1 MSAKEAK
8 ARIKINK
15 LLEDA
20 GWRFFDS
27 AEGKANISL
36 EHRTKK
42 GNISGDTL
50 GNDLENAP
58 DGFIDYLL
66 LNEQN
71 RPVALVEAK
80 RESIDP
86 LTAKEQTREY
96 ARGQNIRHVFL
107 SNGNVHYYWDLESG
121 NPTVISRILSL
132 EHIGE
137 AGQWQPAP
145 EKMKAIEIAND
156 YIALSQDSQWRNY
169 SAEQQTDAV
178 INKGVRRLR
187 PYQVEAAQVLQKEYV
202 EGKRRFLFEMAT
214 GTGKTLLSAAIIKM
228 FIRSGNADRVLFLVD
243 RIELENQAY
252 KNFTKYLSKDAIT
265 SVIYK
270 QNRDNW
276 HDAQIV
282 ITTIQSFST
291 DNRYLKLF
299 SPSDFQLI
307 ISDEAHRTI
316 GGNNRVIFEYFL
328 GVKLGLTATPKDYLK
343 GVDVI
348 DMQAKDPRQLE
359 RRLLLDSYKTF
370 GCDNGV
376 PTFRFSLE
384 DAVKSTPPYL
394 CMPFLLDAR
403 TEVTTELLSK
413 EGWSVKFVNDEGEEE
428 EDTYF
433 KKDFMRKF
441 FSPETNLSFVRC
453 FFENAKRDPISGEI
467 GKTIFFCVSR
477 AHCTELTQMLNVE
490 AAARYPDKY
499 GSGSDF
505 AMQIT
510 SDIPGCQKATIS
522 FAENNLNGWS
532 NYNPELIDYES
543 SKTRVCLTV
552 GMMTT
557 GYDCEDILNIVLAR
571 PIFSPS
577 DYIQIKGRGTRL
589 FTFEYRHGAGKKE
602 EKKDN
607 YHLFDF
613 FANHQYFQDEFDY
626 KKRLEPP
633 PIGGEDGG
641 GGGGGGGSDGY
652 TYTGPDDVK
661 NVVKEEFGRDNIMRV
676 DTEAFSK
683 GFEAKAREEAEQ
695 SEELREAVEQEDW
708 QKLWNFTTANLFDK
722 PNEYWNFEK
731 LQAAYGIDRRITPEE
746 LMQKVFV
753 PGYHLKNRQNL
764 VDEQFE
770 RFISAGMVD
779 GANFNEAKQ
788 LFSSYLLFDD
798 IRGVMHDPKLMGSL
812 ATDMRLSMQ
821 DLKKLGRPG
830 IDATLNYIKDNV
842 PLNRFLPR

>member
-1 MSAKEAK
+1 
-8 ARIKINK
+8 
-15 LLEDA
+15 
-20 GWRFFDS
+20 
-27 AEGKANISL
+27 
-36 EHRTKK
+36 
-42 GNISGDTL
+42 
-50 GNDLENAP
+50 
-58 DGFIDYLL
+58 
-66 LNEQN
+66 
-71 RPVALVEAK
+71 
-80 RESIDP
+80 
-86 LTAKEQTREY
+86 
-96 ARGQNIRHVFL
+96 
-107 SNGNVHYYWDLESG
+107 
-121 NPTVISRILSL
+121 
-132 EHIGE
+132 
-137 AGQWQPAP
+137 
-145 EKMKAIEIAND
+145 MKAIEIAND

-178 INKGVRRLR
+178 VNKGVRRLR
-187 PYQVEAAQVLQKEYV
+187 PYQIEAAQALQKEYV
-202 EGKRRFLFEMAT
+202 SGKRRFLFEMAT

-343 GVDVI
+343 GVDVD
-348 DMQAKDPRQLE
+348 DMQTKDPRQLE

-376 PTFRFSLE
+376 PTYRFSLE

-413 EGWSVKFVNDEGEEE
+413 EGWSVKFTNEDGEEE

-453 FFENAKRDPISGEI
+453 FFDNAKRDPLSGEI

-499 GSGSDF
+499 GSGSNF
-505 AMQIT
+505 AVQIT
-510 SDIPGCQKATIS
+510 SDIPGCQKSTIS

-613 FANHQYFQDEFDY
+613 FANHHYFLVVFDY

-633 PIGGEDGG
+633 PIGGEGG
-641 GGGGGGGSDGY
+641 GGGGGGGPDGY
-652 TYTGPDDVK
+652 THTGPDDVK
-661 NVVKEEFGRDNIMRV
+661 NVVKEEFGPDNIMRV

-683 GFEAKAREEAEQ
+683 GFESKVREEAEQ
-695 SEELREAVEQEDW
+695 SEELREAIEQEDW
-708 QKLWNFTTANLFDK
+708 QRLWSHVETNIFDK
-722 PNEYWNFEK
+722 PQEFWNFEK
-731 LQAAYGIDRRITPEE
+731 LQNSYGIDRRISPEE
-746 LMQKVFV
+746 LMMKVFV

-770 RFISAGMVD
+770 RFISAGKVD
-779 GANFNEAKQ
+779 GSHYNEAKQ

-798 IRGVMHDPKLMGSL
+798 IRGVMHDPRQMGSL

>member
-15 LLEDA
+15 LLEEA

-27 AEGKANISL
+27 ASGKANISL

-42 GNISGDTL
+42 GKISGDTL
-50 GNDLENAP
+50 GIDLENAP
-58 DGFIDYLL
+58 DGFVDYLL
-66 LNEQN
+66 LNDQN

-80 RESIDP
+80 RENIDP
-86 LTAKEQTREY
+86 LTAKDQTREY

-121 NPTVISRILSL
+121 NPTVISRFLSL
-132 EHIGE
+132 AHIGE
-137 AGQWQPAP
+137 AGRWQPAP
-145 EKMKAIEIAND
+145 EKMKSIEIADD

-169 SAEQQTDAV
+169 SADQQADALV
-178 INKGVRRLR
+178 NKGVRRLR
-187 PYQVEAAQVLQKEYV
+187 PYQIEAAQVLQKEYV
-202 EGKRRFLFEMAT
+202 AGKRRFLFEMAT

-343 GVDVI
+343 GVDVD
-348 DMQAKDPRQLE
+348 DMQTKDSRQLE

-376 PTFRFSLE
+376 PTYRFSLE

-413 EGWSVKFVNDEGEEE
+413 EGWSVKFVNDDGEEE

-453 FFENAKRDPISGEI
+453 FFDNAKRDPLSGEI

-499 GSGSDF
+499 GSGSNF
-505 AMQIT
+505 AVQIT
-510 SDIPGCQKATIS
+510 SDIPGCQKSTIS

-589 FTFEYRHGAGKKE
+589 FTFEYRHSAGIKE

-626 KKRLEPP
+626 MKRLEPP
-633 PIGGEDGG
+633 PIGGEGG
-641 GGGGGGGSDGY
+641 GGGGGGGPDGY
-652 TYTGPDDVK
+652 THTGPDDVK
-661 NVVKEEFGRDNIMRV
+661 NVVKEEFGPDNIMRV

-683 GFEAKAREEAEQ
+683 GFESKVREEAEQ
-695 SEELREAVEQEDW
+695 SEELREAIEQEDW
-708 QKLWNFTTANLFDK
+708 QRLWSHVETNIFDK
-722 PNEYWNFEK
+722 PQEFWNFEK
-731 LQAAYGIDRRITPEE
+731 LQNSYGIDRRISPEE
-746 LMQKVFV
+746 LMMKVFV

-770 RFISAGMVD
+770 RFISAGKVD
-779 GANFNEAKQ
+779 GSHYNEAKQ

-798 IRGVMHDPKLMGSL
+798 IRGVMHDPKQMGSL

>member
-20 GWRFFDS
+20 GWRFFESS
-27 AEGKANISL
+27 AGNANISL

-42 GNISGDTL
+42 GKFTNDKL

-71 RPVALVEAK
+71 RPIALVEAK
-80 RESIDP
+80 RENIDP
-86 LTAKEQTREY
+86 LNAKEQAREY
-96 ARGQNIRHVFL
+96 ARGQNIRHIFL
-107 SNGNVHYYWDLESG
+107 SNGNVHYYWDLEQG
-121 NPTVISRILSL
+121 NPTAISRLLSIDQL
-132 EHIGE
+132 GE
-137 AGQWQPAP
+137 AGRWRPVP
-145 EKMKAIEIAND
+145 EKMKVIPVTAD
-156 YIALSQDSQWRNY
+156 YIAVSQDAKWPNY
-169 SAEQQTDAV
+169 SVEQRKDALV
-178 INKGVRRLR
+178 NKGIRLLR
-187 PYQVEAAQVLQKEYV
+187 DYQVEAAQALQKEYV
-202 EGKRRFLFEMAT
+202 GGKRRFLFEMAT

-243 RIELENQAY
+243 RIELENQAF

-265 SVIYK
+265 PVIYK
-270 QNRDNW
+270 QNRHNW

-328 GVKLGLTATPKDYLK
+328 GAKLGLTATPKNYLK
-343 GVDVI
+343 GVDVNN
-348 DMQAKDPRQLE
+348 MRSNDPKQLE

-370 GCDNGV
+370 GCENGT
-376 PTFRFSLE
+376 PTYRFSLE
-384 DAVKSTPPYL
+384 DAVRNVPPYL

-413 EGWSVKFVNDEGEEE
+413 EGWSVKFINAEGEEE

-453 FFENAKRDPISGEI
+453 FLDNAKRDPVSGEI
-467 GKTIFFCVSR
+467 GKTIIFCVSR
-477 AHCTELTQMLNVE
+477 AHCTIITEILNIE
-490 AAARYPDKY
+490 AARLFPEKY
-499 GSGSDF
+499 GAGSNF
-505 AMQIT
+505 ALQIT
-510 SDIPGCQKATIS
+510 SDITGSQERTIG

-532 NYNPELIDYES
+532 SYHPELVDYES
-543 SKTRVCLTV
+543 ARTRVCVTV

-589 FTFEYRHGAGKKE
+589 FTFEYRHGKDKKE

-633 PIGGEDGG
+633 PIGGDDGG
-641 GGGGGGGSDGY
+641 GGGGSGSNGY

-661 NVVKEEFGRDNIMRV
+661 SVAAEEFGPDNIMRV
-676 DTEAFSK
+676 DKEAFSK
-683 GFEAKAREEAEQ
+683 NFEVKAREEAEK
-695 SEELREAVEQEDW
+695 SDDLREAVEREDW
-708 QKLWNFTTANLFDK
+708 QRLWNYLSANLFDK
-722 PNEYWNFEK
+722 PQEFWDFEK
-731 LQAAYGIDRRITPEE
+731 LQNAYGIDRRISPEE
-746 LMQKVFV
+746 IMRKVFI
-753 PGYHLKNRQNL
+753 PGYRLKTRQDL
-764 VDEQFE
+764 VEEQFE
-770 RFISAGMVD
+770 RFIGSVKLD
-779 GANFNEAKQ
+779 FSNFNEAKQ

-798 IRGVMHDPKLMGSL
+798 IRGVINDQTRMGSL

-830 IDATLNYIKDNV
+830 IDTTINYIKDNV
-842 PLNRFLPR
+842 ALNRFLPR

>member
-1 MSAKEAK
+1 MPAKEAK

-15 LLEDA
+15 LLEEA
-20 GWRFFDS
+20 GWRFFDLP
-27 AEGKANISL
+27 EGKVNISL

-42 GNISGDTL
+42 GKFNNDKL
-50 GNDLENAP
+50 GSDLEDAP

-86 LTAKEQTREY
+86 LNAKEQAREY
-96 ARGQNIRHVFL
+96 ARGQNIRHIFL
-107 SNGNVHYYWDLESG
+107 SNGNVHYYWDLEQG
-121 NPTVISRILSL
+121 NPTAISRFLSL
-132 EHIGE
+132 KQLGE
-137 AGQWQPAP
+137 AGKWQPVP
-145 EKMKAIEIAND
+145 EKMKAVQVTDD
-156 YIALSQDSQWRNY
+156 YIAVSQDAKWPSY
-169 SAEQQTDAV
+169 SKEQQQDAKD
-178 INKGVRRLR
+178 NKGVRLLR
-187 PYQVEAAQVLQKEYV
+187 DYQIEAAQVLQKEYV

-214 GTGKTLLSAAIIKM
+214 GTGKTLLSAAIIKL

-252 KNFTKYLSKDAIT
+252 KNFKAYLGNDAIT
-265 SVIYK
+265 PVIYK

-291 DNRYLKLF
+291 DNRYLRLF

-316 GGNNRVIFEYFL
+316 SGNNRVIFEYFL

-343 GVDVI
+343 GVDQN
-348 DMQAKDPRQLE
+348 DMQSKDPKQLE

-370 GCDNGV
+370 GCDNGI

-384 DAVKSTPPYL
+384 DAVKHDPPYL

-403 TEVTTELLSK
+403 TDVTTELLSK
-413 EGWSVKFVNDEGEEE
+413 EGWSIKFANDEGEDEE
-428 EDTYF
+428 ETYF

-441 FSPETNLSFVRC
+441 FSPETNQSFVRC
-453 FFENAKRDPISGEI
+453 FLENAKRDPVSGEI
-467 GKTIFFCVSR
+467 GKTVIFCVSR
-477 AHCTELTQMLNVE
+477 VHCTEITTLLNTE
-490 AAARYPDKY
+490 AARLFPATY

-505 AMQIT
+505 AVQIT
-510 SDIPGCQKATIS
+510 SDIPGSQDRTIS

-532 NYNPELIDYES
+532 GYNTELIDYES
-543 SKTRVCLTV
+543 AKTRVCVTV

-557 GYDCEDILNIVLAR
+557 GYDCQDLLNVVLAR

-589 FTFEYRHGAGKKE
+589 FTFEYRHGAGKK
-602 EKKDN
+602 KAAKDN

-613 FANHQYFQDEFDY
+613 FANHQYFEDEYDY
-626 KKRLEPP
+626 GKRLEPP
-633 PIGGEDGG
+633 PIGGDGG
-641 GGGGGGGSDGY
+641 GGGGVTIDF

-661 NVVKEEFGRDNIMRV
+661 DVVKEMFGPDRIMRV
-676 DTEAFSK
+676 DKEAFSK
-683 GFEAKAREEAEQ
+683 NFESKAREEAEQ
-695 SEELREAVEQEDW
+695 SEELREAVDREDW
-708 QKLWNFTTANLFDK
+708 QRLWSYVNANLFDK
-722 PNEYWNFEK
+722 PQEFWNFEK
-731 LQAAYGIDRRITPEE
+731 LQSAYGIDRRISPEE
-746 LMQKVFV
+746 LMRKVFIA
-753 PGYHLKNRQNL
+753 GYQLKTRQDL
-764 VDEQFE
+764 VEEQFE
-770 RFISAGMVD
+770 RFISTGMVD
-779 GANFNEAKQ
+779 GSHYNETKQ

-798 IRGVMHDPKLMGSL
+798 IRGVMNDQRQMGNL

-821 DLKKLGRPG
+821 DLKKLGRAG
-830 IDATLNYIKDNV
+830 IDATINYIKDNV
-842 PLNRFLPR
+842 PLNKFLPR

>member
-1 MSAKEAK
+1 MNSKEAK
-8 ARIKINK
+8 ARIKING
-15 LLEDA
+15 LLQQS

-27 AEGKANISL
+27 AEGNANISL

-42 GNISGDTL
+42 GKFANDSL
-50 GNDLENAP
+50 GIDLENAP

-80 RESIDP
+80 RENIDP

-96 ARGQNIRHVFL
+96 ARGQNVRHIIL
-107 SNGNVHYYWDLESG
+107 SNGNVHYYWDLEQG
-121 NPTVISRILSL
+121 NPTVISRFLSL
-132 EHIGE
+132 KQLGE
-137 AGQWQPAP
+137 AGRWQPNP
-145 EKMKAIEIAND
+145 EKMKSIGITAD
-156 YIALSQDSQWRNY
+156 YIALSQDARWRSY
-169 SAEQQTDAV
+169 SEPEQKDALV
-178 INKGVRRLR
+178 NKGVRLLR
-187 PYQVEAAQVLQKEYV
+187 GYQIEAAKVLQKEYV

-214 GTGKTLLSAAIIKM
+214 GTGKTLLSGAIIKL

-252 KNFTKYLSKDAIT
+252 KHLTAYLAKDAIT

-270 QNRDNW
+270 RNRDNW
-276 HDAQIV
+276 HDAQVV

-299 SPSDFQLI
+299 SPNDFQLI

-343 GVDVI
+343 GVDLD
-348 DMQAKDPRQLE
+348 DMRSNDPRQLE

-376 PTFRFSLE
+376 PTYRYSLE
-384 DAVKSTPPYL
+384 DAVRHAPPYL
-394 CMPFLLDAR
+394 CMPYLLDAR
-403 TEVTTELLSK
+403 TDVTTELLSK
-413 EGWSVKFVNDEGEEE
+413 DGWSVKFTNDDGEED
-428 EDTYF
+428 EDTFY

-453 FFENAKRDPISGEI
+453 FLENAKRDPLSGEI

-477 AHCTELTQMLNVE
+477 AHCTEITELLNSE
-490 AAARYPDKY
+490 AARLFPDKY
-499 GSGSDF
+499 GAGSSF
-505 AMQIT
+505 AVQIT
-510 SDIPGCQKATIS
+510 SDITGSQDRAIS
-522 FAENNLNGWS
+522 FAENSLNGWS
-532 NYNPELIDYES
+532 GYHPDLVDYES
-543 SKTRVCLTV
+543 ARTRVCVTV

-557 GYDCEDILNIVLAR
+557 GYDCQDILNIVLAR

-589 FTFEYRHGAGKKE
+589 FTFVYQGRE
-602 EKKDN
+602 EKSEAQKDN

-613 FANHQYFQDEFDY
+613 FANHQYFEDEFDY

-633 PIGGEDGG
+633 PIGGNGG
-641 GGGGGGGSDGY
+641 GGGGPTGGY

-661 NVVKEEFGRDNIMRV
+661 SVIEEEFGPDHIMRV
-676 DTEAFSK
+676 DKEAFSK
-683 GFEAKAREEAEQ
+683 NFETKAREEAEQ
-695 SEELREAVEQEDW
+695 SDDLREAVEREEW
-708 QKLWNFTTANLFDK
+708 PRLWNHVQANLFDK
-722 PNEYWNFEK
+722 PQEFWNFEK
-731 LQAAYGIDRRITPEE
+731 LQSAYGIDRRITPEE

-753 PGYHLKNRQNL
+753 PGYRLKTRQDL
-764 VDEQFE
+764 VEEQFE
-770 RFISAGMVD
+770 RFVGASVVD
-779 GANFNEAKQ
+779 GSHFNEVKQ

-798 IRGVMHDPKLMGSL
+798 IRGIMHDPKRLGSL

-821 DLKKLGRPG
+821 DLKKLGRAG

>member
-8 ARIKINK
+8 ARIKINN
-15 LLEDA
+15 LLEQS

-27 AEGKANISL
+27 PDGRANISL

-42 GNISGDTL
+42 GKFINDKL
-50 GNDLENAP
+50 GNDLEGAP

-86 LTAKEQTREY
+86 LNAKEQAREY
-96 ARGQNIRHVFL
+96 ARGQNIRHIFL
-107 SNGNVHYYWDLESG
+107 SNGNVHYYWDLEEG
-121 NPTVISRILSL
+121 NPTAISRFLSL
-132 EHIGE
+132 KQLGE
-137 AGQWQPAP
+137 AGKWQPAP
-145 EKMKAIEIAND
+145 EKMKTIAVTDD
-156 YIALSQDSQWRNY
+156 YIALSQDAKWRSYSQ
-169 SAEQQTDAV
+169 EQQQDAKD
-178 INKGVRRLR
+178 NKGVRLLR
-187 PYQVEAAQVLQKEYV
+187 DYQIEAAKVLQKEYV

-243 RIELENQAY
+243 RIELENQAF
-252 KNFTKYLSKDAIT
+252 KNFKAYLGNDAIT
-265 SVIYK
+265 PVIYK

-343 GVDVI
+343 GVDQG
-348 DMQAKDPRQLE
+348 DMQTKDPKQLE

-370 GCDNGV
+370 GCDDGI
-376 PTFRFSLE
+376 PTYRFSLE
-384 DAVKSTPPYL
+384 DAVKHIPPYL

-403 TEVTTELLSK
+403 TDVTTELLSK
-413 EGWSVKFVNDEGEEE
+413 QGWSVKFTDDEGNEEE
-428 EDTYF
+428 ETYF

-453 FFENAKRDPISGEI
+453 FLENAKRDPVSGEI
-467 GKTIFFCVSR
+467 GKTIMFCVSR
-477 AHCTELTQMLNVE
+477 VHCTEITALLNIE
-490 AAARYPDKY
+490 AARHFPEQY
-499 GSGSDF
+499 GTGSDF
-505 AMQIT
+505 AVQIT
-510 SDIPGCQKATIS
+510 SDITGSQDRTIS

-532 NYNPELIDYES
+532 GYNPELVDYES
-543 SKTRVCLTV
+543 AKTRVCVTV

-557 GYDCEDILNIVLAR
+557 GYDCQDLLNVVLAR

-589 FTFEYRHGAGKKE
+589 FTFEHRHGNGKKE
-602 EKKDN
+602 VAKDN

-613 FANHQYFQDEFDY
+613 FANHQYFEDEYDY

-633 PIGGEDGG
+633 PIGGDETGG
-641 GGGGGGGSDGY
+641 GGGGGTGDF

-661 NVVKEEFGRDNIMRV
+661 TVAAEKFGPDRIMRV
-676 DTEAFSK
+676 DKEAFSK
-683 GFEAKAREEAEQ
+683 NFESKAREEAEQ

-708 QKLWNFTTANLFDK
+708 QRLWNYVNANLFDK
-722 PNEYWNFEK
+722 PQEFWNFDK
-731 LQAAYGIDRRITPEE
+731 LQNAYDIDRRISPEE
-746 LMQKVFV
+746 LMRKVFI
-753 PGYHLKNRQNL
+753 PGYRLKTRQDL
-764 VDEQFE
+764 VEEQFE
-770 RFISAGMVD
+770 RFIGAGKVD
-779 GANFNEAKQ
+779 GSHYNEAKQ
-788 LFSSYLLFDD
+788 LFSAYLMFDD
-798 IRGVMHDPKLMGSL
+798 IRGVMNDQKQMGSL

-821 DLKKLGRPG
+821 DLKKLGRAG

-842 PLNRFLPR
+842 SLNKFLPR

>member
-1 MSAKEAK
+1 MPAKEAK
-8 ARIKINK
+8 SRIKINK
-15 LLEDA
+15 LLEEV
-20 GWRFFDS
+20 GWRFFDTT
-27 AEGKANISL
+27 EGKANISL

-42 GNISGDTL
+42 GKVSGDTL

-71 RPVALVEAK
+71 RPVALLEAK

-86 LTAKEQTREY
+86 LTAKEQARDY

-107 SNGNVHYYWDLESG
+107 SNGNVHYYWDLEQG
-121 NPTVISRILSL
+121 NPTVISRFLSL
-132 EHIGE
+132 AHLGE
-137 AGQWQPAP
+137 AGRWQPAP
-145 EKMKAIEIAND
+145 VKMKSIELTAD
-156 YIALSQDSQWRNY
+156 YIALSQDSSWRSY
-169 SAEQQTDAV
+169 PAEQQADALV
-178 INKGVRRLR
+178 NKGIRLLR
-187 PYQVEAAQVLQKEYV
+187 PYQTEAAQVLQKEYV

-252 KNFTKYLSKDAIT
+252 KNFIKYLSKDAIKP
-265 SVIYK
+265 VIYK

-328 GVKLGLTATPKDYLK
+328 GAKLGLTATPKDYLK
-343 GVDVI
+343 GVDVD
-348 DMQAKDPRQLE
+348 DMQSNDPKQLE

-370 GCDNGV
+370 GCDNGI
-376 PTFRFSLE
+376 PTYRFSLE
-384 DAVKSTPPYL
+384 DAVKHTPPYL

-403 TEVTTELLSK
+403 TDVTTDLLSK
-413 EGWSVKFVNDEGEEE
+413 EGWSIKFTNDEGKEE

-453 FFENAKRDPISGEI
+453 FLDNAKRDPLSGEI

-477 AHCTELTQMLNVE
+477 AHCTEMTQKLNEE
-490 AAARYPDKY
+490 AARLFPDKY

-505 AMQIT
+505 AVQIT
-510 SDIPGCQKATIS
+510 SDITGSQDRTIS

-532 NYNPELIDYES
+532 SFNPELIDYES
-543 SKTRVCLTV
+543 ARTRVCVTV

-589 FTFEYRHGAGKKE
+589 FTFEHRNAKEKNE

-613 FANHQYFQDEFDY
+613 FANHQYFQDEYDY

-633 PIGGEDGG
+633 PIGGESGG
-641 GGGGGGGSDGY
+641 GGGNGSGGY
-652 TYTGPDDVK
+652 THNGPDDVK
-661 NVVKEEFGRDNIMRV
+661 TVVEEEFGPDNIMRV

-683 GFEAKAREEAEQ
+683 GFETKAREEAEK
-695 SEELREAVEQEDW
+695 SD
-708 QKLWNFTTANLFDK
+708 
-722 PNEYWNFEK
+722 
-731 LQAAYGIDRRITPEE
+731 
-746 LMQKVFV
+746 
-753 PGYHLKNRQNL
+753 
-764 VDEQFE
+764 
-770 RFISAGMVD
+770 
-779 GANFNEAKQ
+779 
-788 LFSSYLLFDD
+788 
-798 IRGVMHDPKLMGSL
+798 
-812 ATDMRLSMQ
+812 
-821 DLKKLGRPG
+821 
-830 IDATLNYIKDNV
+830 
-842 PLNRFLPR
+842 

>member
-1 MSAKEAK
+1 VPAKEAK
-8 ARIKINK
+8 ARVKINK
-15 LLEDA
+15 LLEEA

-27 AEGKANISL
+27 ADGKANISL

-42 GNISGDTL
+42 GKISGDAL

-58 DGFIDYLL
+58 DGFVDYLL
-66 LNEQN
+66 LNEQS
-71 RPVALVEAK
+71 RPVALLEAK
-80 RESIDP
+80 RENIDP
-86 LTAKEQTREY
+86 LTAKIQAREY

-107 SNGNVHYYWDLESG
+107 SNGNVHYYWDLEEG
-121 NPTVISRILSL
+121 NPTVISRFLSL
-132 EHIGE
+132 KHLGE
-137 AGQWQPAP
+137 AGRWQPAP
-145 EKMKAIEIAND
+145 EKMKSIEITDD

-169 SAEQQTDAV
+169 STEQQADGLV
-178 INKGVRRLR
+178 NKGVRRLR
-187 PYQVEAAQVLQKEYV
+187 PYQIEAAQALQKEYV
-202 EGKRRFLFEMAT
+202 IGKRRFLFEMAT

-243 RIELENQAY
+243 RIELETQAF
-252 KNFTKYLSKDAIT
+252 KNFRKYLSNDAIT
-265 SVIYK
+265 PVIYK

-343 GVDVI
+343 GVDVD
-348 DMQAKDPRQLE
+348 DMQTKDPRQLE

-370 GCDNGV
+370 GCDNNI
-376 PTFRFSLE
+376 PTYRFSLE

-413 EGWSVKFVNDEGEEE
+413 EGWSVKFTNEDGKEE
-428 EDTYF
+428 EDTFY

-453 FFENAKRDPISGEI
+453 FLENAKRDPISGEI

-477 AHCTELTQMLNVE
+477 AHCTEITQMLNVE
-490 AAARYPDKY
+490 ATRLYPEKY
-499 GSGSDF
+499 GAGSDF
-505 AMQIT
+505 AVQIT
-510 SDIPGCQKATIS
+510 SDIPGCQKSTSS

-532 NYNPELIDYES
+532 CYNPELVDYES

-589 FTFEYRHGAGKKE
+589 FTFEYQYKTGKKE
-602 EKKDN
+602 GKKDN

-641 GGGGGGGSDGY
+641 GGGGGNGSDDY
-652 TYTGPDDVK
+652 THTGPDDVK
-661 NVVKEEFGRDNIMRV
+661 NVVKEEFGPDNIMRV
-676 DTEAFSK
+676 DKEAFSK
-683 GFEAKAREEAEQ
+683 GFEAKAREEAEE
-695 SEELREAVEQEDW
+695 SEDLREAIEREDW
-708 QKLWNFTTANLFDK
+708 QRLWNHVTANLFNK
-722 PNEYWNFEK
+722 PQEFWNFEK
-731 LQAAYGIDRRITPEE
+731 LQNAYGIDRRISPEE
-746 LMQKVFV
+746 LMQKVFI
-753 PGYHLKNRQNL
+753 PDYRLKSRQDL

-770 RFISAGMVD
+770 RFIGAGMVD
-779 GANFNEAKQ
+779 GSHYNEAKQ

-798 IRGVMHDPKLMGSL
+798 VKEAIHTNQMGMF
-812 ATDMRLSMQ
+812 TKDMRISTQ
-821 DLKKLGRPG
+821 DFKKLGRP
-830 IDATLNYIKDNV
+830 DFEATINYIKDNV

>member
-42 GNISGDTL
+42 GKISGDTL

-121 NPTVISRILSL
+121 NPTVISRFLSL
-132 EHIGE
+132 VHIGE

-187 PYQVEAAQVLQKEYV
+187 PYQIEAAQVLQKEYV

-228 FIRSGNADRVLFLVD
+228 FIRSGNADRALFLVD

-291 DNRYLKLF
+291 DNRYLRLF

-343 GVDVI
+343 GVDVN
-348 DMQAKDPRQLE
+348 DMQTKDPRQLE

-376 PTFRFSLE
+376 PTYRFSLE

-413 EGWSVKFVNDEGEEE
+413 EGWSVKFVNDDGEEE

-441 FSPETNLSFVRC
+441 FSPETNHSFVRC
-453 FFENAKRDPISGEI
+453 FFDNAKRDPLSGEI

-499 GSGSDF
+499 GSGSNF

-510 SDIPGCQKATIS
+510 SDIPGCQKSTIS

-532 NYNPELIDYES
+532 TYNPELIDYES

-633 PIGGEDGG
+633 PIGGEGG
-641 GGGGGGGSDGY
+641 GGGGGGGPDGY
-652 TYTGPDDVK
+652 THTGPDDVK
-661 NVVKEEFGRDNIMRV
+661 NVVKEEFGPDNIMRV

-683 GFEAKAREEAEQ
+683 GFESKVREEAEQ
-695 SEELREAVEQEDW
+695 SEELREAIEQEDW
-708 QKLWNFTTANLFDK
+708 QRLWSHVETNIFDK
-722 PNEYWNFEK
+722 PQEFWNFEK
-731 LQAAYGIDRRITPEE
+731 LQNSYGIDRRISPEE
-746 LMQKVFV
+746 LMMKVFI

-770 RFISAGMVD
+770 RFISAGKVD
-779 GANFNEAKQ
+779 GSHYNEAKQ

-798 IRGVMHDPKLMGSL
+798 IRGVMHDPKQMGTL